1 MVRILNIDKPKGWSS
16 FDVIRFLKRLLN
28 EKKAGHLGT
37 LDPLASGVL
46 PVFLGKGTRLIPFFN
61 ETDKVY
67 RAHIHLGIRT
77 DTFDSEGRILEEK
90 ECPEFPVKDLETALS
105 FFQGRHLQRVP
116 IYSAVKFEGK
126 RAYQLAREGR
136 EIEMPKREVE
146 FMELELESVKLPFL
160 QIRVHCSKG
169 TYIRSLAEELGAK
182 LEVGAHLNGLERLQ
196 CGKHF
201 CLEDAYRPE
210 TLEELEPESLPWL
223 DPIDLL
229 EDWITLD
236 VDSPKIQEILQGR
249 RIPLDQNLSQSL
261 TRLKE
266 NGSSKTSLKAKA
278 VSSENKLIAVG
289 HFVWENVNCH
299 FQPSRVL
306 VQE

>member
-1 MVRILNIDKPKGWSS
+1 
-16 FDVIRFLKRLLN
+16 
-28 EKKAGHLGT
+28 
-37 LDPLASGVL
+37 
-46 PVFLGKGTRLIPFFN
+46 
-61 ETDKVY
+61 
-67 RAHIHLGIRT
+67 
-77 DTFDSEGRILEEK
+77 
-90 ECPEFPVKDLETALS
+90 
-105 FFQGRHLQRVP
+105 
-116 IYSAVKFEGK
+116 
-126 RAYQLAREGR
+126 
-136 EIEMPKREVE
+136 
-146 FMELELESVKLPFL
+146 MELELESVKLPFL

-182 LEVGAHLNGLERLQ
+182 LEIGAHLNGLERLQ

-201 CLEDAYRPE
+201 CLEDACSPE
-210 TLEELEPESLPWL
+210 NLEELEPESIPWL

-229 EDWITLD
+229 EDWITFD
-236 VDSPKIQEILQGR
+236 VDSQKIQEILQGR
-249 RIPLDQNLSQSL
+249 RIPLDRNLSQSL

-289 HFVWENVNCH
+289 HFVWENMDYH